1 MCTTPHRAKKVSAPA
16 NQIIGVN
23 TNWCLHGCVALIYDS
38 HGSKRMMKVPE
49 WKELGV
55 ISTIVKEGSIFA
67 VTESGSILHFSL
79 AKQPKKQQPANLVL
93 DWQKSCQFCSSVL
106 NNQTTILCGTGDRL
120 LSCVFGGIRVLSL
133 DGQIVE
139 TWKQEKVMKS
149 VVSDEDRVV
158 AVSDDDDVIV
168 GCMRN
173 GHLEDEFEFRV
184 KSSSILCASV
194 SVKSE
199 IVGVLGADHHV
210 HLFSLFDG
218 SFLRTLDMDD
228 TVDIFCVTPTS
239 SVLTYSSKSFVL
251 RHCDQLGTKICETE
265 LSFEPSCLRVA
276 EDSRSVVIEG
286 ERGVEVRDLREL
298 KVLQGCC
305 CLV

>member
-1 MCTTPHRAKKVSAPA
+1 MTPHKAKKVFHHT

-23 TNWCLHGCVALIYDS
+23 TNWCLHGCVALSYDV
-38 HGSKRMMKVPE
+38 HGSKRIVKIPE

-55 ISTIVKEGSIFA
+55 ISTVVKEGSIFG
-67 VTESGSILHFSL
+67 VTESGAILHFSL
-79 AKQPKKQQPANLVL
+79 TKQPKKQQTINLVL

-106 NNQTTILCGTGDRL
+106 NDQTTILCGTGDRL

-133 DGQIVE
+133 EGQIVE
-139 TWKQEKVMKS
+139 TWKHEKIMKS
-149 VVSDEDRVV
+149 VISDEDRVV
-158 AVSDDDDVIV
+158 AVTDDDEVIV

-194 SVKSE
+194 SVKSQ

-228 TVDIFCVTPTS
+228 SVDIFCVTPTS

-251 RHCDQLGTKICETE
+251 QHCDQLGTKICETE
-265 LSFEPSCLRVA
+265 LLFEPSCLRVA

-286 ERGVEVRDLREL
+286 ERGVEVRDLRDL
-298 KVLQGCC
+298 KVLQVYF
-305 CLV
+305 CLI

>member
-1 MCTTPHRAKKVSAPA
+1 MTPHKAKKVFHHT

-23 TNWCLHGCVALIYDS
+23 TNWCVHGCVALIYDV
-38 HGSKRMMKVPE
+38 HGSKRIVKIPE

-55 ISTIVKEGSIFA
+55 ISTVVKEGSIFG
-67 VTESGSILHFSL
+67 VTESGAILHFSL
-79 AKQPKKQQPANLVL
+79 TKQPKKQQTVNLVL

-106 NNQTTILCGTGDRL
+106 NDQTTILCGTGDRL

-139 TWKQEKVMKS
+139 TWKHEKIMKS
-149 VVSDEDRVV
+149 VISDEDRVV
-158 AVSDDDDVIV
+158 AVTDDDEVIV

-184 KSSSILCASV
+184 KSSSILYASV
-194 SVKSE
+194 NVKSQ

-251 RHCDQLGTKICETE
+251 QHCDQLGTKICETE
-265 LSFEPSCLRVA
+265 LLFEPSCLRVA

-286 ERGVEVRDLREL
+286 ERGVEVRDLRDL
-298 KVLQGCC
+298 KVLQVYF
-305 CLV
+305 CLI

>member
-1 MCTTPHRAKKVSAPA
+1 MTPHKAKKVFHHT

-23 TNWCLHGCVALIYDS
+23 TNWCLHGCVALSYDV
-38 HGSKRMMKVPE
+38 HGSKRIVKIPE

-55 ISTIVKEGSIFA
+55 ISTVVKEGSIFG
-67 VTESGSILHFSL
+67 VTESGAILHFSL
-79 AKQPKKQQPANLVL
+79 TKQPKKQQTINLVL

-106 NNQTTILCGTGDRL
+106 NDQTTILCGTGDRL

-133 DGQIVE
+133 EGQIVE
-139 TWKQEKVMKS
+139 TWKHEKIMKS
-149 VVSDEDRVV
+149 VISDEDRVV
-158 AVSDDDDVIV
+158 AVTDDDEVIV

-194 SVKSE
+194 SVKSQ

-228 TVDIFCVTPTS
+228 SVDIFCVTPTS

-251 RHCDQLGTKICETE
+251 QHCDQLGTKICETE
-265 LSFEPSCLRVA
+265 VWFEPSCLRVA

-286 ERGVEVRDLREL
+286 ERGVEVRDLRDL
-298 KVLQGCC
+298 KVLQVYF
-305 CLV
+305 CLI